1 MSEKTRIAEHSRDVF
16 FQYGIRSVTMD
27 DLARELGI
35 SKKTLYQHFKS
46 KDELVGFSIH
56 EHLEEHQQKC
66 IEIFGV
72 EKNAI
77 EKLLEIAKV
86 SQEMLRKLKPSTIYD
101 LQKYHKKSW
110 DLVEEHRSEFI
121 PKIITGNIQQG
132 IKEGLYRENVN
143 ATIISKLY
151 LTLMKTL
158 TNSVEFPPNEYPL
171 LDVYIE
177 FTRYHIYG
185 IASDEGIKFLKKIQK
200 NVSAESV

>member
-1 MSEKTRIAEHSRDVF
+1 MNEKTRIAEHSKDVF

-35 SKKTLYQHFKS
+35 SKKTLYQHFSS
-46 KDELVGFSIH
+46 KNELVTYSIK
-56 EHLEEHQQKC
+56 EHLEEHERKC

-77 EKLLEIAKV
+77 EKLLELAKV
-86 SQEMLRKLKPSTIYD
+86 SQEMLRRLKPSTIYD
-101 LQKYHKKSW
+101 LQKYHKNSW
-110 DLVEEHRSEFI
+110 DLVDRHRSNFI
-121 PKIITGNIQQG
+121 PEAIAANIQQG

-143 ATIISKLY
+143 VSIVSKLY

-158 TNSVEFPPNEYPL
+158 TDTVEFPPNEYPL

-185 IASDEGIKFLKKIQK
+185 IASEEGIKFLKKIQN
-200 NVSAESV
+200 NVSAEGV